1 MLCPFC
7 GKDKD
12 RVIDSRATDGGK
24 AIRRRRQCLACDR
37 RFTTY
42 ENVEQTTRLVVI
54 KSDESRVPFDREK
67 ILRGLQKACYKRPVP
82 AEQLAKVVD
91 DVEEE
96 LFRKYDR
103 EVASLEIGKL
113 LAEHLRKIDHVAYVR
128 FASVY
133 KKFGDVGD
141 FIEEVRD
148 LLQSSDGPESPDQ
161 QRLF

>member
-1 MLCPFC
+1 
-7 GKDKD
+7 
-12 RVIDSRATDGGK
+12 
-24 AIRRRRQCLACDR
+24 
-37 RFTTY
+37 
-42 ENVEQTTRLVVI
+42 RLVVI

-161 QRLF
+161 HRLF